1 MADPVVYLLQCADG
15 SLYCGWTKDLAR
27 RVRQHE
33 RGVASRYTKTR
44 LPVALAGSWPAR
56 DRAHALR
63 TEAAIKR
70 LPRSAKL
77 DLVAGVASPP

>member
-15 SLYCGWTKDLAR
+15 SLYCGWTTDLAR

-44 LPVALAGSWPAR
+44 LPVTLAGSWPVR
-56 DRAHALR
+56 DRSHALR

-70 LPRSAKL
+70 LPRAEKL
-77 DLVAGVASPP
+77 ALVAGVASPP

>member
-1 MADPVVYLLQCADG
+1 MPDPVVYLLQCADG
-15 SLYCGWTKDLAR
+15 SLYCGWTTDLGR

-44 LPVALAGSWPAR
+44 LPVTLAGSWAVR
-56 DRAHALR
+56 DRSHALR

-70 LPRSAKL
+70 LPRAAKL